1 MALIACKNTALG
13 YGGHAVVEG
22 LGFQVNPGDYLC
34 VIGENGAGKSTLMRT
49 LLHLQPPLSGEITL
63 GDGLRAN
70 EIGYLPQQTPV
81 QRDFP
86 ASVREIVQSG
96 CLNGCGLR
104 PFYNRAEKRRA
115 AESMERLGIAPLA
128 GTAIGSCPAGSSS
141 GCCWPGLC
149 ARLSGCCCWMSR
161 WRGWIPR
168 PAAKCMPWC
177 GG

>member
-49 LLHLQPPLSGEITL
+49 LLHLQPPLSGEIAL
-63 GDGLRAN
+63 GEGLRAS

-96 CLNGCGLR
+96 CLNGCGLYLQSLKLAEDGR
-104 PFYNRAEKRRA
+104 QIVIRLSEQDGRRGQLRFPWPVTRMNMLEDAEGQSDQVAFHPFEILT
-115 AESMERLGIAPLA
+115 LGISMGQL
-128 GTAIGSCPAGSSS
+128 
-141 GCCWPGLC
+141 
-149 ARLSGCCCWMSR
+149 
-161 WRGWIPR
+161 
-168 PAAKCMPWC
+168 
-177 GG
+177 